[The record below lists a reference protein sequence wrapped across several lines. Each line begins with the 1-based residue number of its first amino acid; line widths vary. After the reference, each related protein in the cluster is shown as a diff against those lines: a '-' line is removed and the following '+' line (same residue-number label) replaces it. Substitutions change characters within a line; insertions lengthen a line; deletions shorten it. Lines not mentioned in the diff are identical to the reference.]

1 MCIGI
6 EPLLFGTAA
15 TSTAAATTGLI
26 GAAGAF
32 SAGQAFLVG
41 STALS
46 AINQINQGNQQKKYY
61 DYQAAQ
67 SEADAQAARELG
79 EVQAEK
85 IRKAGAG
92 QQSEARA
99 ALAASGVEVTAGTPL
114 KIYQE
119 IDRRAE
125 DDAHQAILSGG
136 RQGNRYVSEARG
148 SRMAGEVARS
158 SGYGRASSV
167 LSSGANYYAEKWRRR
182 VRPEQDPTPVEDRN
196 PPGAVGIW

>member
-1 MCIGI
+1 MC
-6 EPLLFGTAA
+6 
-15 TSTAAATTGLI
+15 TGLEMFII
-26 GAAGAF
+26 GSTAF
-32 SAGQAFLVG
+32 SAV
-41 STALS
+41 S
-46 AINQINQGNQQKKYY
+46 AISQGNQQKKYY

-67 SEADAQAARELG
+67 AEADAQAARELG

-99 ALAASGVEVTAGTPL
+99 ALAASGVEVSAGTPL

-125 DDAHQAILSGG
+125 EDAHQAILSGG
-136 RQGNRYVSEARG
+136 RQGNRYVSEARF
-148 SRMAGEVARS
+148 SRMAGENARS
-158 SGYGRASSV
+158 SGFMRAGSV
-167 LSSGANYYAEKWRRR
+167 LASGGLQIAKGWKGTQPGA
-182 VRPEQDPTPVEDRN
+182 PVEDRN